1 LASMRD
7 IKGRIKSIKST
18 KQITKAMMLVSSVK
32 LQKERAKFEKN
43 KSYVAKMKDV
53 IVSIAESSKSIESV
67 YLKNPTKIKKIAYI
81 VITSDRGLCGGY
93 NQNVF
98 KEIMKVRNK
107 DKEETYFAIGRKVK
121 MFLSRQNMHIEKSYS
136 GISEGPQYSDA
147 KGIGEIAI
155 KMYKEGEFD
164 ELKLIYTSFH
174 SIINQEVVTYDLLP
188 IKIEKLE
195 KVEEKYKSEL
205 YFEPSNDVVFDY
217 LIPKYIYSI
226 LYGSMIESSVCEEAS
241 RMTAMDNATE
251 NANEIIDGLTLKFNR
266 VRQAAIT
273 KELTEIVSG
282 ANALQ

>member
-1 LASMRD
+1 MASMRD

-32 LQKERAKFEKN
+32 LQKERARFERN
-43 KSYVAKMKDV
+43 KSYVEKMKEV
-53 IVSIAESSKSIESV
+53 IVSIAESSKNIDSI
-67 YLKNPTKIKKIAYI
+67 YLKNPTKTRKTAYI

-93 NQNVF
+93 NQNVY
-98 KEIMKVRNK
+98 KEIMRVRNK
-107 DKEETYFAIGRKVK
+107 DKDETYFTIGRKAK
-121 MFLSRQNMHIEKSYS
+121 TFLSRQNMQVSKSYY
-136 GISEGPQYSDA
+136 GMSESPDYNEA
-147 KGIGEIAI
+147 REIGEFII

-174 SIINQEVVTYDLLP
+174 SIINQEVITYDLLP
-188 IKIEKLE
+188 VTIEKFE
-195 KVEEKYKSEL
+195 KTKEKYKPEL
-205 YFEPSNDVVFDY
+205 YFEPSDDIVFDY
-217 LIPKYIYSI
+217 LIPKYMYSI
-226 LYGSMIESSVCEEAS
+226 LYGSMLEASVCEEAS

-251 NANEIIDGLTLKFNR
+251 NANDIIDNLTLKFNR